1 MKTNPRSYPMLSA
14 CGLNCGL
21 CPRFY
26 TEGTSKCPGC
36 GGPGFAEKRPQCGI
50 ISCCQR
56 HGGIEYCY
64 LCGEYPCKKYDGVH
78 LVDSFIS
85 HRNMLSDFA
94 KAKDTGI
101 EAYQAELNDKMTILQ
116 ALLDGYNDG
125 RRKNTFC
132 VAVNLLTL
140 EDVRAIMV
148 QVAEEIDA
156 QAPVKERAAQAVK
169 LCQAMADSRGISL
182 KLNKTRAG
190 DAGCCGV

>member
-1 MKTNPRSYPMLSA
+1 MQMKTNPRSYPMLSA

-26 TEGTSKCPGC
+26 TEGTSRCPGC
-36 GGPGFAEKRPQCGI
+36 GGPGFTEKRPQCGV

-64 LCGEYPCKKYDGVH
+64 LCEAYPCKKYDGAH
-78 LVDSFIS
+78 LTDSFIS

-94 KAKDTGI
+94 RAKEKGM
-101 EAYQAELNDKMTILQ
+101 EAYQAELNEKMAILQ

-132 VAVNLLTL
+132 VAVNLLEL
-140 EDVRAIMV
+140 QDVRDVMA
-148 QVAEEIDA
+148 QVADEIDP
-156 QAPVKERAAQAVK
+156 QAPVKEKAAQAAG
-169 LCQAMADSRGISL
+169 LFQAMADSRGISL
-182 KLNKTRAG
+182 KLNKARAG
-190 DAGCCGV
+190 HCGV